1 MATKSSSKGGG
12 RTSSS
17 SSAATR
23 KKNAAKKRARQQIH
37 AVILFAL
44 GVLLAALAL
53 VEGVSLWRWLHNALF
68 GLFGLGPSP

>member
-53 VEGVSLWRWLHNALF
+53 VEGVSLWPCSACS
-68 GLFGLGPSP
+68 G